1 MTRFTPQSAIVF
13 FILIYGYFSPSARDD
28 GYGVSRIEFSTTMVI
43 SAAIVANLFNG
54 LNTRFWTGWVF
65 FAVFVGIVLIFAYTV
80 CFYLTTCPAVS
91 RSNSLFTGPLFD
103 HLSRMVRHLCLWQ
116 RPLFVQIRHLLVGS
130 SHHGATLAPP
140 TVPLHGMELR
150 LQPH

>member
-1 MTRFTPQSAIVF
+1 VTRFTPQSAIVF

-91 RSNSLFTGPLFD
+91 RSNS
-103 HLSRMVRHLCLWQ
+103 
-116 RPLFVQIRHLLVGS
+116 
-130 SHHGATLAPP
+130 
-140 TVPLHGMELR
+140 
-150 LQPH
+150 